1 MPASRVALGAML
13 RSLAARGKSRTAF
26 CRRCAVIRGYF
37 LECLMPPAA
46 SGHPNPAPTSPN
58 RDANNFDFLR
68 LLAALTVIFSH
79 SWLIAY
85 GTQRTEPLVWA
96 THNQC
101 SLGLVGVFVFFVI
114 SGYLVTDSFCRNP
127 RPGGFVLRRATRIY
141 PGLVVNGLVIAL
153 VIGPIVTTLPLAD
166 YLADPRLRGFLGDY
180 ARLWPGPL
188 ALPGVLF
195 ADTTVGNLV
204 NGAFWTLVF
213 EVMMY
218 ATVLI
223 LGLVRGLRLS
233 TALALLVVG
242 IAAIWWDERWSL
254 AWLGYLRG
262 WLWMLS
268 HFAAGMVMYFLRGR
282 IVFRWYYALLALV
295 PWVVTSQSGEF
306 ITFFAPSC
314 GYLTL
319 YAATARPWPRL
330 DYARH
335 VGDLSYGLYIYGWPS
350 EQLVMWL
357 SNGRA
362 PWWIV
367 ALGALPLAVPLAW
380 LSWHGVEKSALRW
393 ARRRPSAA
401 VAATA
406 VPQSSAGGG

>member
-1 MPASRVALGAML
+1 MSPVAVRPNSVPLQAD
-13 RSLAARGKSRTAF
+13 
-26 CRRCAVIRGYF
+26 RR
-37 LECLMPPAA
+37 
-46 SGHPNPAPTSPN
+46 
-58 RDANNFDFLR
+58 ANNFDFLR
-68 LLAALTVIFSH
+68 LAAALSVIFSH

-114 SGYLVTDSFCRNP
+114 SGYLVTESFCRNP
-127 RPGGFVLRRATRIY
+127 KPGGFVLRRATRIY
-141 PGLVVNGLVIAL
+141 PGLVVNGLAIAFVL
-153 VIGPIVTTLPLAD
+153 GPIVTTLPLAA
-166 YLADPRLRGFLGDY
+166 YLADPKLRAFIGDY
-180 ARLWPGPL
+180 ALLWPGPL

-233 TALALLVVG
+233 TALALLLIG

-254 AWLGYLRG
+254 SWLGYLRG

-295 PWVVTSQSGEF
+295 PWIVTSQFGEF

-330 DYARH
+330 DYARRT
-335 VGDLSYGLYIYGWPS
+335 GDLSYGIYIYGWPC

-357 SNGRA
+357 SHGRA
-362 PWWIV
+362 PWWVV
-367 ALGALPLAVPLAW
+367 AFGSLPLVAPL
-380 LSWHGVEKSALRW
+380 
-393 ARRRPSAA
+393 
-401 VAATA
+401 
-406 VPQSSAGGG
+406 